1 MWRIFADRFTTTCGR
16 AGAADGNAAL
26 FLEKSLRPPC
36 SWRSHSGD
44 CVAFR
49 MLGLWHYVARL
60 CATGSKCTKGRIRG
74 SVDGLAGGAGSSVR
88 DPAGWLVTAARPQ
101 GMAGSPH
108 CAAGAPSLGP
118 HRGIVSCC
126 SSGDRLAA
134 AGIAYPRIR
143 RFHCLQF
150 SLQCRQAP

>member
-1 MWRIFADRFTTTCGR
+1 MWRIFADRFITTCGR
-16 AGAADGNAAL
+16 AARLTATP
-26 FLEKSLRPPC
+26 RC
-36 SWRSHSGD
+36 SWRSHSED

-118 HRGIVSCC
+118 HRGIASCC

-134 AGIAYPRIR
+134 AGRAYPRIR
-143 RFHCLQF
+143 RLHCLQF